1 MPDVARNSATLELLR
16 MQRNRLA
23 DRMRA
28 PWWYLAGSAIAW
40 TVGST
45 AQFTLRYLP
54 RVDYWSIGLVEFAVW
69 CLLQW
74 GLARATGI
82 TVGLRP
88 MRVLRDGLFY
98 YRPGRPA
105 LIAMFVVALAAGEA
119 EFLLLRHDL
128 IVVAIVV
135 AALTVVIQV
144 VLQQAW
150 LRMIRQGLRDGGEA
164 A

>member
-1 MPDVARNSATLELLR
+1 
-16 MQRNRLA
+16 
-23 DRMRA
+23 
-28 PWWYLAGSAIAW
+28 
-40 TVGST
+40 
-45 AQFTLRYLP
+45 
-54 RVDYWSIGLVEFAVW
+54 
-69 CLLQW
+69 
-74 GLARATGI
+74 
-82 TVGLRP
+82 GLRP